1 MNMVPIINLASVGL
15 FGLVLAARFCDIC
28 WTRRKKWLMAV
39 CISAMMLF
47 QGIALSLTNVYFVR
61 YFYPLIT
68 HVPLV
73 IVLCLLNGEFLWP
86 VIAVLT
92 AYLCCQ
98 IRKWLA
104 LLVVSV
110 LSIGGLNIMQDI
122 AELFVTLPL
131 FFFLLHFVAPS
142 VRCISHYPAA
152 KKQQFGLVPLL
163 YYGYDYLTLFH
174 TNLLSKGNP
183 VAVEFMPFVCSV
195 AYLTFVLRISE
206 DEHIRIQLEQT
217 QKILNLQITQA
228 VREIAA
234 LRESYQKSSTY
245 RHDLRHHMQYLL
257 SCIKNNRIEQAQ
269 AYIQEI
275 CTEIEAKKVVA
286 FCENEAANL
295 ILSAFCGR
303 AESQGIAFCIKAALP
318 QNIPISE
325 SDWCILLSNALENAL
340 HACLNLKK
348 KGMGASIDI
357 SAYEK
362 KGKIFL
368 QIANSCEE
376 TISFSHGVPVTAV
389 PGHGIGVRSIC
400 TIIEDYGG
408 MYSFSVENR
417 RFILRLSL

>member
-1 MNMVPIINLASVGL
+1 M
-15 FGLVLAARFCDIC
+15 
-28 WTRRKKWLMAV
+28 
-39 CISAMMLF
+39 
-47 QGIALSLTNVYFVR
+47 
-61 YFYPLIT
+61 
-68 HVPLV
+68 
-73 IVLCLLNGEFLWP
+73 
-86 VIAVLT
+86 
-92 AYLCCQ
+92 
-98 IRKWLA
+98 
-104 LLVVSV
+104 
-110 LSIGGLNIMQDI
+110 
-122 AELFVTLPL
+122 
-131 FFFLLHFVAPS
+131 
-142 VRCISHYPAA
+142 
-152 KKQQFGLVPLL
+152 
-163 YYGYDYLTLFH
+163 
-174 TNLLSKGNP
+174 
-183 VAVEFMPFVCSV
+183 
-195 AYLTFVLRISE
+195 
-206 DEHIRIQLEQT
+206 
-217 QKILNLQITQA
+217 
-228 VREIAA
+228 
-234 LRESYQKSSTY
+234 
-245 RHDLRHHMQYLL
+245 
-257 SCIKNNRIEQAQ
+257 
-269 AYIQEI
+269 
-275 CTEIEAKKVVA
+275 A

-408 MYSFSVENR
+408 MYSLSVENR